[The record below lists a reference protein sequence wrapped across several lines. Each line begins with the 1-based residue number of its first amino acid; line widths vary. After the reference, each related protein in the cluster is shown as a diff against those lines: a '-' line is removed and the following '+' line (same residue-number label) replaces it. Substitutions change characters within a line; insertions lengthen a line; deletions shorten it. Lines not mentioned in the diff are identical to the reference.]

1 MPSQGNLLTI
11 RHFPHTLAGKLLED
25 GIPMSYR
32 DELLSL
38 LMEKSF
44 QKGEF
49 TLASGMKSDYYINGK
64 LTTLN
69 SRGAYLAARIFLA
82 MIGDDVPDAVGGLTI
97 GADPIIGS
105 MLALAGMEDLPLK
118 GFIVRKAAKEHGT
131 QSLVEGDLSEGD
143 RVVVI
148 EDVITTGGSSL
159 KAIEAVKSLGCEVT
173 RVLVIV
179 DRQQGAQEN
188 LKKNGYRLE
197 SIFSIEELLRLG

>member
-1 MPSQGNLLTI
+1 MTI